1 MGSATKRKD
10 GCRKTCPCN
19 TKGADMIDCFAFGF
33 PVQFFNCCK
42 VEGSRFKPTGP
53 VSKQKEPGRYTL
65 LPSRAHEGRGQR
77 RIIVQIGSR
86 RAVGKDDYCEIP
98 SRSQLLET
106 PDDVL
111 KCFVSPCRWI
121 LCRERL
127 DLPTESDKRAN
138 KLFLS
143 LGPPGGGGPAG
154 LPGPP
159 EAPRPSASSSR
170 GKE

>member
-1 MGSATKRKD
+1 MESVTKEKD
-10 GCRKTCPCN
+10 RCRKTDPSN
-19 TKGADMIDCFAFGF
+19 IKGADMIDRFAFGF
-33 PVQFFNCCK
+33 PVQFFYCCK
-42 VEGSRFKPTGP
+42 VEGSRFKSTGP
-53 VSKQKEPGRYTL
+53 VLKQQEPGRDAL

-86 RAVGKDDYCEIP
+86 RAVGKDNYCEIP

-111 KCFVSPCRWI
+111 KCFVSPCCRWI

-143 LGPPGGGGPAG
+143 LASPGGGGPAG

-159 EAPRPSASSSR
+159 EASKPSASSR